1 MSNQKPPALKQS
13 ANRRQ
18 FLIIGSI
25 LMALLTIIVVL
36 VIYKGYK
43 EFGWPPSIMVPIV
56 GLLTFF
62 GTLTLTGV
70 TTPNSDLQKGEMR
83 KAITASM
90 VAVYFFVMALTLFAT
105 SSPVFKLMDKQIALA
120 QASSA
125 SAAATPVP
133 APASTAAPDS
143 EGSADAAPQPAA
155 NPSQEAVDS
164 SFSTINTMLES
175 LNNLVLVIVTFY
187 FGSRTVEELNK
198 QIQERLSK
206 RDAASNGSSSSNGD
220 TTTTTTSTP
229 QTIQLGHGMPDAS
242 VVTNPTGEP
251 LA

>member
-1 MSNQKPPALKQS
+1 MSNHKPPAPRQPV
-13 ANRRQ
+13 NRKQ

-43 EFGWPPSIMVPIV
+43 EFGWPPSIMIPIV

-83 KAITASM
+83 KAITAAIM
-90 VAVYFFVMALTLFAT
+90 AVYFFVMALTLFAS
-105 SSPVFKLMDKQIALA
+105 SSPVFKLVDRQIELA
-120 QASSA
+120 KASSA
-125 SAAATPVP
+125 STAAPAATAVP
-133 APASTAAPDS
+133 AATSAPDS
-143 EGSADAAPQPAA
+143 EGSADAAPPPAA
-155 NPSQEAVDS
+155 SLHQEAVDS
-164 SFSTINTMLES
+164 SLNTINIMLES

-206 RDAASNGSSSSNGD
+206 KDAAQKPAPITD
-220 TTTTTTSTP
+220 TTTNAP
-229 QTIQLGHGMPDAS
+229 QTIQLGHGMPDPG